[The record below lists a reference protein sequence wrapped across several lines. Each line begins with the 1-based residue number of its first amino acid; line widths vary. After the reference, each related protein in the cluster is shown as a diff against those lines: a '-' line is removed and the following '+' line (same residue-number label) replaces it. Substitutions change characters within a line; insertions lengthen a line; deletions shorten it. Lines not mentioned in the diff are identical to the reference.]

1 MVTLKDVFRQL
12 IRDVRSEKLR
22 TFLTVFGIVW
32 GTVAISLMLAFGTGL
47 HKQLVKNTAG
57 LGDRIVIGWPGLTSI
72 PYEGLGKGR
81 RIRIAEDDIVSV
93 RGQIQGLKAISS
105 EYSNNM
111 KVEYGTKTLSVDT
124 SGVTPEFGIMRNQIP
139 ARGGRFID
147 AIDVNESRRVAFLGD
162 KLAENIFGKTP
173 AVGKTVLV
181 NLSPFL
187 VVGVLEPKSQ
197 DSSYSGRDND
207 KMFIP
212 YTTFR
217 SLTGDKYIDNFV
229 FQADSMGST
238 KRVIDDLRSA
248 FGKRLRFDSKDK
260 EALSLWDTTEQFKF
274 FDIFMLA
281 FNAFLGLI
289 GVLTLIVGG
298 IGVSNIMNVVVEER
312 TREIG
317 IKMALGAKQGWIL
330 MQFLLETLLVTAVG
344 GAIGFLISIGICSV
358 FPESAVE
365 YVGRPEVSPLV
376 ASLTAVALGVVGL
389 VAGYF
394 PARDASRL
402 DPVVAMKLCNEC

>member
-12 IRDVRSEKLR
+12 VRDVRSEKLR

-47 HKQLVKNTAG
+47 HKQLIKSTAG
-57 LGDRIVIGWPGLTSI
+57 LGDRIVIGWPGLTSV

-81 RIRIAEDDIVSV
+81 RIRIAEDDINSV
-93 RGQIQGLKAISS
+93 RGEIQGLKAISS
-105 EYSNNM
+105 EYSTNM
-111 KVEYGTKTLSVDT
+111 KVEYGTKTLSTDT
-124 SGVTPEFGIMRNQIP
+124 SGVTPKFGIMRNLIP
-139 ARGGRFID
+139 ASGGRFID
-147 AIDVNESRRVAFLGD
+147 DLDMNEQRRVAFIGD
-162 KLAENIFGKTP
+162 KLAENVFGKTP
-173 AVGKTVLV
+173 AVGKTIMV

-187 VVGVLEPKSQ
+187 VIGVLQPKDQ
-197 DSSYSGRDND
+197 DSNYSGSDND

-212 YTTFR
+212 GTTFR
-217 SLTGDKYIDNFV
+217 ALTGDKYVDNFV
-229 FQADSMGST
+229 FQAATTDDT
-238 KRVIDDLRSA
+238 KRVIEAVRAA

-274 FDIFMLA
+274 FDVFMLA

-289 GVLTLIVGG
+289 GVLTLVVGG

-330 MQFLLETLLVTAVG
+330 TQFLMETLLVTAVG
-344 GAIGFLISIGICSV
+344 GAIGFLISIAICAV
-358 FPESAVE
+358 FPEDWVQ
-365 YVGRPEVSPLV
+365 YVGRPTVSPMV
-376 ASLTAVALGVVGL
+376 AGLTAVALGLVGM

-394 PARDASRL
+394 PARDAARL
-402 DPVVAMKLCNEC
+402 DPVVAMKL